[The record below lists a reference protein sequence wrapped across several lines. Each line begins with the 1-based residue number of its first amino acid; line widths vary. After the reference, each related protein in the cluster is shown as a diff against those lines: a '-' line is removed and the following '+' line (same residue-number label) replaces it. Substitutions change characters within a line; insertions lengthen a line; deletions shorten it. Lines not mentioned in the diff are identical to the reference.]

1 MRKLRSLVHKPSPAM
16 LVALLALFVALGG
29 SSYAALRI
37 GSEQIRNNSVRS
49 VDLRNNG
56 VRGADVRT
64 NTLTGSDI
72 KESNL
77 RKVPAARIAN
87 RARNSDTLD
96 GKDATDFGPR
106 AYARVTRSGS
116 VDATNSRGLTSAN
129 VSHPSDGVYCFSGLP
144 VRGQELDC
152 DRRSGRKH
160 HGGGPFHRVG
170 AGYPRPSLPRSGS
183 IRTAQHHPGAVLAG
197 ELSRNR
203 AGVGRDHRRERDDP
217 ARRSEERRLRR
228 VLRRLQL
235 DRRTYPRRTPTTTG
249 GGT

>member
-129 VSHPSDGVYCFSGLP
+129 VSHPSDGVYCFSGLRFA
-144 VRGQELDC
+144 VKNVIATVEA
-152 DRRSGRKH
+152 
-160 HGGGPFHRVG
+160 GGSTMVADHFIASARAIRDLPFHAPDRFEPPNIIPGPSWPENCPGTEQASVVITG
-170 AGYPRPSLPRSGS
+170 ANATTRPDD
-183 IRTAQHHPGAVLAG
+183 Q
-197 ELSRNR
+197 
-203 AGVGRDHRRERDDP
+203 RRGDFDGFY
-217 ARRSEERRLRR
+217 
-228 VLRRLQL
+228 VVFN
-235 DRRTYPRRTPTTTG
+235 
-249 GGT
+249 